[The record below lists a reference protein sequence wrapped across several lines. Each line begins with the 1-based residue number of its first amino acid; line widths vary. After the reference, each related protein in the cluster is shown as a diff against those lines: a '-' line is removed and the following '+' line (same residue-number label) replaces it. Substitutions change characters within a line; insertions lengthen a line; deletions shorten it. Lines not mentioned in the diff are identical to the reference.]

1 MFKARTSRSQREDKK
16 VKEEAQMFGMLNP
29 YETIEEGPVVIRFE
43 ESKKDRIKVDFIID
57 FGKTDL
63 SPEKASALLR
73 SIVANLR
80 LGLGVSLP
88 KCK

>member
-1 MFKARTSRSQREDKK
+1 
-16 VKEEAQMFGMLNP
+16 MFGMLNP

-43 ESKKDRIKVDFIID
+43 ESKKKRDRIKVDFIVD

-63 SPEKASALLR
+63 SPEKASTVLL
-73 SIVANLR
+73 SIVNILR
-80 LGLGVSLP
+80 LRLGVSLP

>member
-1 MFKARTSRSQREDKK
+1 MSSKRLSENKE
-16 VKEEAQMFGMLNP
+16 VKGETQMFGMLNP

-43 ESKKDRIKVDFIID
+43 ESKKKRDRIKVDFIVD

-63 SPEKASALLR
+63 SPEKASTVLL
-73 SIVANLR
+73 SIVNILR
-80 LGLGVSLP
+80 LRLGVSLP